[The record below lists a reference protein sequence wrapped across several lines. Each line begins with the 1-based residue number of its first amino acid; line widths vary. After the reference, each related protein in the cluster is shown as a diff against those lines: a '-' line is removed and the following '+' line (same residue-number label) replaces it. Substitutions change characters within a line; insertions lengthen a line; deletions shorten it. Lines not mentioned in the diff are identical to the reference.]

1 MLKRV
6 DRIQL
11 TTHNAQAV
19 ADRWMKLLDATAHG
33 ADEVPA
39 LNATRVTI
47 QVGDSLVEILQ
58 PTGPGFAEK
67 HLAAGRGGPF
77 SIGVSCENIDN
88 LRAHLKTQNIQG
100 LELADQLFLHE
111 SHIGIPG
118 LNVVVSPHV
127 QRDQVGLLSN
137 LYEATHLTADANQS
151 AADIARVFALD
162 AEAFVKIDSDTYG
175 YEGSLTLFDAS
186 RLHRIETIHPF
197 DAAKTMG
204 RYREKFG
211 SSMYMCYGETDD
223 LPVLRERLKDLAP
236 DDWTGSDDNHDG
248 LFINPR
254 ALGGVMVG
262 VSRTSYAW
270 TWSGYPERVVSIGS

>member
-19 ADRWMKLLDATAHG
+19 AERWMKLLDATAQG
-33 ADEVPA
+33 TDDVPQ
-39 LNATRVTI
+39 LNASRVTI

-58 PTGPGFAEK
+58 PTGPGFAET
-67 HLAAGRGGPF
+67 HLKAGRGGPF
-77 SIGVSCENIDN
+77 SIGVSCENLDN

-118 LNVVVSPHV
+118 LNVVVSAHV
-127 QRDQVGLLSN
+127 QREPVGLLRN
-137 LYEATHLTADANQS
+137 LYEATHLTTNADQS

-162 AEAFVKIDSDTYG
+162 HEAFVQIDSDTYG

-186 RLHRIETIHPF
+186 SLHRIETIHPY
-197 DAAKTMG
+197 DASKTMG
-204 RYREKFG
+204 RYCEKFG
-211 SSMYMCYGETDD
+211 PSMYMCYGETDD
-223 LPVLRERLKDLAP
+223 LPALRERLKDLAP
-236 DDWTGSDDNHDG
+236 NDWTGSDDNHDG

-254 ALGGVMVG
+254 ALGGVMMG
-262 VSRTSYAW
+262 ISRTTYAW
-270 TWSGYPERVVSIGS
+270 TWSGYPERVVSL